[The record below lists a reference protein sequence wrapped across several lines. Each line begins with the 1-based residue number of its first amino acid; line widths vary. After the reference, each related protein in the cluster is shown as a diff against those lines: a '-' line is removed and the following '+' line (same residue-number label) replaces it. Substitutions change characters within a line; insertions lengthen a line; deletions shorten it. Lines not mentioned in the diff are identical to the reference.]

1 MSEAGASRK
10 KTCLVFCIR
19 LEHDLPDIPGN
30 AYIIP
35 AAELVASNCI
45 DLRGAVVGLDGM
57 QRSVQCAF
65 RVGLFLF
72 FFKVICVIFFD

>member
-35 AAELVASNCI
+35 AAAAELVASNCI
-45 DLRGAVVGLDGM
+45 DLRGAVVGLGNM
-57 QRSVQCAF
+57 QRRSV
-65 RVGLFLF
+65 
-72 FFKVICVIFFD
+72 